1 VNNPRHA
8 TIISFSGIDG
18 AGKSTQIEAL
28 QSWLEISG
36 LRVSVLTM
44 WDDIVVGGRFRETAS
59 RHAFRGD
66 QGIGSPERPLHRR
79 DKNVTAW
86 PLTLIRVGLYL
97 ADAVSLASR
106 IARVRSHLND
116 DVVIF
121 DRFLYDELAN
131 LPLNRRWARKFARL
145 LLRVLP
151 KIDIAFVIDASPEAA
166 HARKPEYPLEFV
178 QRNRQA
184 YLTLC
189 EIAGDICVVE
199 PGLTYEMQSTIRAQV
214 FAKVPLAQTPP
225 TAGDPIMVGTRR

>member
-1 VNNPRHA
+1 VKNSPNA
-8 TIISFSGIDG
+8 KIISFSGIDG

-28 QSWLEISG
+28 QSWLEDAG
-36 LRVSVLTM
+36 LRVSILTM
-44 WDDIVVGGRFRETAS
+44 WDDIVVGSRFREVAS
-59 RHAFRGD
+59 RRAFRGD
-66 QGIGSPERPLHRR
+66 QGIGSPDRPLHRR

-106 IARVRSHLND
+106 IARLCSHSDD

-131 LPLNRRWARKFARL
+131 LPLTHTWARNFVRL
-145 LLRVLP
+145 LLRMVP
-151 KIDIAFVIDASPEAA
+151 KIDIAFLVDASPEAA

-178 QRNRQA
+178 RRNRQA

-189 EIAGDICVVE
+189 EIVGDICVVE
-199 PGLTYEMQSTIRAQV
+199 PGTTDGMQTAIRAQ
-214 FAKVPLAQTPP
+214 ADKVLLMTRAPSIAPDRLAVIRP
-225 TAGDPIMVGTRR
+225 